1 MLDRDIVDGVYSNGS
16 SSDGWH
22 GEQMRKSFGNLHSI
36 ITILNVPGGQ
46 INRGAWVG
54 LDGAKGGRGGQR
66 CGRWVNKSKVQHS
79 SVENYSNIAVLLFD
93 EKDSKVVTLVTS
105 IASPQDCG
113 KKVQG

>member
-1 MLDRDIVDGVYSNGS
+1 MVCTPTAAALMVGMVNKC
-16 SSDGWH
+16 
-22 GEQMRKSFGNLHSI
+22 ERKSFRNLHSV

-46 INRGAWVG
+46 KNRGAWVG

-66 CGRWVNKSKVQHS
+66 CGRWVNKSKVQNS

-105 IASPQDCG
+105 ESPAH
-113 KKVQG
+113 KVAGREPKEKF